1 MENLTLK
8 CNTKTDPREAR
19 RVLLDSSFLF
29 IPPNFE
35 IDIFRELTQLLN
47 GRFEPIVLSA
57 TVRELQKLSR
67 SKSTKIRKQADI
79 ALKFA
84 EQCRVHDASEEKH
97 ESHDDVIVRIAK
109 TIGCIVATN
118 DKTLRKRLRNL
129 KVPVIFLRQKTK
141 LDAIGALEYAR

>member
-8 CNTKTDPREAR
+8 REVR
-19 RVLLDSSFLF
+19 QLLLDSSFLF

-47 GRFEPIVLSA
+47 GRFELIVLSA
-57 TVRELQKLSR
+57 TVKELQKLSR
-67 SKSTKIRKQADI
+67 NKSTKLRKQAGI

-84 EQCRVHDASEEKH
+84 EQCRVYDANEEEH

-129 KVPVIFLRQKTK
+129 KVPVIYLRQKTK
-141 LDAIGALEYAR
+141 LDAIGALEYTR